1 MSINTSDIAYWLA
14 HFFWPLCRVGG
25 IFMVA
30 PMLSHGAIPAR
41 VKAAMAVLFSIC
53 IAPLVPISD
62 AASVFDFSGIAIALR
77 EMLVGL
83 MIGFAMRIAFSA
95 AEFAG
100 NLIGIQSGFAF
111 ASVYDHQMGA
121 QVDPLSHFFQLFAL
135 LVFVSLNG
143 HLLLL
148 AALTKSFHSFP
159 IAADFAF
166 LRGWGKELVPLLG
179 ITMGYGLLLLL
190 PLLATL
196 MLTNLVLVILS
207 RSAPQLNLFSVGF
220 QVTLLVAL
228 VLALPSLG
236 GYSTVM
242 ANVYEAAFNLIDAW
256 TGA

>member
-1 MSINTSDIAYWLA
+1 MSLNNYEIAYWLA

-41 VKAAMAVLFSIC
+41 VKAAMAILFAVC

-62 AASVFDFSGIAIALR
+62 AVAVFDFGGVVIAVR
-77 EMLVGL
+77 EMMVGL
-83 MIGFAMRIAFSA
+83 IIGFAMRVAFSA

-100 NLIGIQSGFAF
+100 SLIGIQSGFAF
-111 ASVYDHQMGA
+111 ASVYDHQMGS
-121 QVDPLSHFFQLFAL
+121 QVDPLSHFYQLFAL

-148 AALTKSFHSFP
+148 AALAKSFHSFP
-159 IAADFAF
+159 IAADFSF
-166 LRGWGKELVPLLG
+166 IRGWGKDLIPLVG
-179 ITMGYGLLLLL
+179 ATMGYGLLLLL

-228 VLALPSLG
+228 LLALPSLG

-242 ANVYEAAFNLIDAW
+242 TNVYESAFGLIDAW
-256 TGA
+256 IGA